1 LQGATSCIASYQV
14 QRARA
19 AASIRLLKQE
29 VELTLKTNMSASESR
44 MPARAKKATFSLRED
59 VLAAVD
65 EAVARG
71 NAPSKNAFV
80 ERALVKELQELRR
93 QQHRRQWE
101 QAARD
106 PLLLRDIADVESAFE
121 SADAET
127 ARRIG

>member
-1 LQGATSCIASYQV
+1 
-14 QRARA
+14 
-19 AASIRLLKQE
+19 
-29 VELTLKTNMSASESR
+29 
-44 MPARAKKATFSLRED
+44 MPTRAKKATFSLRED

-93 QQHRRQWE
+93 QQRRRRWE
-101 QAARD
+101 QAAQD
-106 PLLLRDIADVESAFE
+106 PLLLRDIADVELAFE